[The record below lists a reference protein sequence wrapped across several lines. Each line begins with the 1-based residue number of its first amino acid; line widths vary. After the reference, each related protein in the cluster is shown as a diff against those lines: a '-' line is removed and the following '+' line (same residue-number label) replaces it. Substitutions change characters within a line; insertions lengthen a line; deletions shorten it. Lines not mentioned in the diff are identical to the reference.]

1 MLITKTITI
10 NENDNDFEFGIKKLT
25 ADKFL
30 TLVNQILNALHV
42 TPEILAID
50 KNDETGA
57 NSLASI
63 RQLIYNML
71 NTGIEVEND
80 NINDVQLNTPLL
92 DFIITNA
99 LTNPNQDK
107 VLQIQTLLVQC
118 VYYDGKNIKLNDLI
132 GLIKKPIN
140 LWNLFIN
147 ITKHCLEEF
156 FVKK

>member
-10 NENDNDFEFGIKKLT
+10 TQNDNDFEFGIKKPT
-25 ADKFL
+25 AYKL
-30 TLVNQILNALHV
+30 LILVNQILNALHV

-50 KNDETGA
+50 KDDETGA

-71 NTGIEVEND
+71 NTGIEVEHD
-80 NINDVQLNTPLL
+80 DINDVQLSTPLL
-92 DFIITNA
+92 DFIINNA
-99 LTNPNQDK
+99 LTNPNEEI
-107 VLQIQTLLVQC
+107 VSQIQTSLIQC

-132 GLIKKPIN
+132 GLIKNPIS
-140 LWNLFIN
+140 LWNLFID